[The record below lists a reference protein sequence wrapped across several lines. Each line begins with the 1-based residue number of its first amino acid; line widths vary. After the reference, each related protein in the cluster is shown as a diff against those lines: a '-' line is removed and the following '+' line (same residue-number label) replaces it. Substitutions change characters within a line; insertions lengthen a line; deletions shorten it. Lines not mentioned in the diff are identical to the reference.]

1 MHDYKFNTFM
11 GLVSC
16 TEEHGWFSRRNP
28 LVLVFVLGRY
38 GCITLTFWMITTL
51 LKNYGDIIL
60 MDVTNRYILGIME
73 NMNDRHCF
81 VTNIVLLKNK
91 TCR

>member
-1 MHDYKFNTFM
+1 
-11 GLVSC
+11 
-16 TEEHGWFSRRNP
+16 
-28 LVLVFVLGRY
+28 
-38 GCITLTFWMITTL
+38 MITTL
-51 LKNYGDIIL
+51 LKNYGDNIL
-60 MDVTNRYILGIME
+60 MDVINRYILGIME